1 MKKYSSLKQGLTTQE
16 VEAKLRQE
24 GYNELPGS
32 KARNLGKLIWDV
44 ISEPMFILLVSC
56 AVIYFFLGELQEAIV
71 LTASVVIVM
80 SIELFQERKTEK
92 ALEALKN
99 LSSPRA
105 LVIRNGEQIRIP
117 GREVVTDDLIILAE
131 GDRIPADAY
140 ILENNLLSVDE
151 SLLTGESVPVRKQI
165 WDKQERPSTP
175 GGDDLPFVYSGTLVV
190 SGRGI
195 AQVFATG
202 ERTELGKI
210 GKSLKNIT
218 EEETRL
224 SQETGRLVKYFA
236 LFALLICAVVAIV
249 FYITRKD
256 LINALLTGIT
266 LAMSVLPEEFPVV
279 LTVFMA
285 LGAWRMSRKNVL
297 VRRLQAIESLGSAT
311 VLCTDKT
318 GTITYNKMTLQ
329 KIVSNNENI
338 ALNRATTIS
347 EAIRNTL
354 VYSVLGSMR
363 EPFDPMEKA
372 IHKALLEIDSIFYS
386 ELQKYQEI
394 REYPL
399 TDELRAMA
407 KVWKIPGNSNYTIA
421 LKGSPE
427 AVIKLCK
434 INAEEIKAIMNQVAD
449 LAEEG
454 LRVLA
459 IASCEFSQDD
469 LPEKLTDLSFHYS
482 GLIGLADPIRETVP
496 EAIKT
501 CYQAGIRVIMI
512 TGDYIGT
519 AKAIGKQIGLKNV
532 DNVIVGS
539 ELDQISDKEL
549 AERCKQVSI
558 FARVVPHQKLR
569 IVQALKANGE
579 IVAMTGDGVNDAPA
593 LKAAN
598 IGISMGL
605 RGTDVAREA
614 SAIVLT
620 DDDFS
625 SIVSA
630 VRMGRRIYDNLR
642 KSFTYVYSLHLPIAG
657 MAMIPAAF
665 ADYPIIYFPVH
676 IAFLELIIDPACS
689 IVFEMEKEEE
699 NIMERPPRCVDE
711 SLFGTKRLIIGT
723 LQGLGVLILLVL
735 MYFWGINNGMGD
747 NHLRAHIFT
756 TLVFSNLMLITTNRS
771 WQKNLFQILR
781 TPNKGMTF
789 LFLGVFAI
797 VLLMIKV
804 PSVTNIFHLES
815 MTFMELLTCLVLG
828 NLSVA
833 WFEIYKLIVNKKQIR
848 NK

>member
-131 GDRIPADAY
+131 GDRIPADAF

-630 VRMGRRIYDNLR
+630 VKMGRRIYDNLR

-711 SLFGTKRLIIGT
+711 RLFGPKRLIIGT

-735 MYFWGINNGMGD
+735 MYFWGINNGMG
-747 NHLRAHIFT
+747 
-756 TLVFSNLMLITTNRS
+756 
-771 WQKNLFQILR
+771 
-781 TPNKGMTF
+781 
-789 LFLGVFAI
+789 
-797 VLLMIKV
+797 
-804 PSVTNIFHLES
+804 
-815 MTFMELLTCLVLG
+815 
-828 NLSVA
+828 
-833 WFEIYKLIVNKKQIR
+833 
-848 NK
+848 